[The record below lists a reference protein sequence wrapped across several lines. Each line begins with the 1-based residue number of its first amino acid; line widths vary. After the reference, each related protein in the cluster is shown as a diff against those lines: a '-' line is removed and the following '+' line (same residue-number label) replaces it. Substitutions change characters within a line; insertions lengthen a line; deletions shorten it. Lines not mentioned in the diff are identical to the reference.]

1 MDISVS
7 RLLDKIGDE
16 LNEAKKVSS
25 EAKIRERA
33 YAMKAICELILEESS
48 HSRST
53 NESTSQEQVMVSP
66 PPVREP
72 LQVPQVVQVPQ
83 VPLQNRLKTEDGAN
97 GESLFDF

>member
-16 LNEAKKVSS
+16 LNEAKKVGS
-25 EAKIRERA
+25 EAKIREHA
-33 YAMKAICELILEESS
+33 YAMKAICELILEEST

-53 NESTSQEQVMVSP
+53 NEWISQEQVIVSP

-83 VPLQNRLKTEDGAN
+83 APLQNRLKTEDGAN

>member
-16 LNEAKKVSS
+16 LNEAKKVGS

-33 YAMKAICELILEESS
+33 YAMKAICELILEEPT
-48 HSRST
+48 HSRSI
-53 NESTSQEQVMVSP
+53 NEWTTQEQVIVSL

-83 VPLQNRLKTEDGAN
+83 APLQNRLKTEDGAN

>member
-33 YAMKAICELILEESS
+33 YAMKAICELILEEST

-53 NESTSQEQVMVSP
+53 NEWISQEQVIVSP

-83 VPLQNRLKTEDGAN
+83 APLQNRLKTEDGAN

>member
-33 YAMKAICELILEESS
+33 YAMKAICELILEEST

-53 NESTSQEQVMVSP
+53 NEWTSQEQVIVSA

-83 VPLQNRLKTEDGAN
+83 APLQNRLKTEDGAN

>member
-16 LNEAKKVSS
+16 LSEAKKVSS

-33 YAMKAICELILEESS
+33 YAMKAICELILEEST

-53 NESTSQEQVMVSP
+53 NEWTSQEQVIVSP

-72 LQVPQVVQVPQ
+72 IQVPQVVQIPQ
-83 VPLQNRLKTEDGAN
+83 APLQNRLKTEDGAN

>member
-33 YAMKAICELILEESS
+33 YAMKAICELILEEPT

-53 NESTSQEQVMVSP
+53 NEWTSKEQVIVSP

-72 LQVPQVVQVPQ
+72 IQVPQA
-83 VPLQNRLKTEDGAN
+83 PLKNRLKTEDGAN

>member
-33 YAMKAICELILEESS
+33 YAMKAICELILGEPT

-53 NESTSQEQVMVSP
+53 NEWTSQEQVVVSP

-72 LQVPQVVQVPQ
+72 IQVPQA
-83 VPLQNRLKTEDGAN
+83 PLKNRLKTEDGAN

>member
-16 LNEAKKVSS
+16 LSEAKKVSS

-33 YAMKAICELILEESS
+33 YAMKAICELILGESS
-48 HSRST
+48 HSRGT
-53 NESTSQEQVMVSP
+53 NESASQERVMVSP
-66 PPVREP
+66 PHVMES

-83 VPLQNRLKTEDGAN
+83 VPLQNRLKIEDGAN

>member
-33 YAMKAICELILEESS
+33 YAMKAICELILEEPT

-53 NESTSQEQVMVSP
+53 NEWTSQEQVIVSP

-72 LQVPQVVQVPQ
+72 IQVPQA
-83 VPLQNRLKTEDGAN
+83 PLKNRLKTEDGAN

>member
-16 LNEAKKVSS
+16 LNEAKKVGSD
-25 EAKIRERA
+25 AKIREHA

-53 NESTSQEQVMVSP
+53 NESTSQEQVIVSP

-72 LQVPQVVQVPQ
+72 IQVPQA
-83 VPLQNRLKTEDGAN
+83 PLQNRLKTEDGAN

>member
-16 LNEAKKVSS
+16 LNEAKKVGSD
-25 EAKIRERA
+25 AKIREHA
-33 YAMKAICELILEESS
+33 YAMKAICELILEEST

-53 NESTSQEQVMVSP
+53 NEWTSQEQVIVSP

-72 LQVPQVVQVPQ
+72 IQVPQ
-83 VPLQNRLKTEDGAN
+83 VPQAPLKNRLKTEDGAN

>member
-33 YAMKAICELILEESS
+33 YAMKAICELILEEPT

-53 NESTSQEQVMVSP
+53 NEWTSQEQVIVSP

-72 LQVPQVVQVPQ
+72 YRFHKLYRFRKLPY
-83 VPLQNRLKTEDGAN
+83 KID
-97 GESLFDF
+97 

>member
-16 LNEAKKVSS
+16 LNEAKKVGSD
-25 EAKIRERA
+25 AKIREHA
-33 YAMKAICELILEESS
+33 YAMKAICELILEEST

-53 NESTSQEQVMVSP
+53 NEWTSQEQVIVSP

-72 LQVPQVVQVPQ
+72 IQVPQVVRFRK
-83 VPLQNRLKTEDGAN
+83 LHYKID
-97 GESLFDF
+97 